1 MAGIAGAMMQPARRR
16 QVEMGGVAARFQEH
30 GGEAVERGGLFG
42 DPQCVGQFFCLCDKQ
57 AGGIDAVEK
66 KNARRIGIASLAKTL
81 GHADP
86 EDGVGRPLK
95 R

>member
-1 MAGIAGAMMQPARRR
+1 MQASRRR
-16 QVEMGGVAARFQEH
+16 QVEMDGVPARLQKH
-30 GGEAVERGGLFG
+30 GAKAVQRGGLFG
-42 DPQCVGQFFCLCDKQ
+42 DPQRVGQFLRLRDQQ

-66 KNARRIGIASLAKTL
+66 KDARRIGIASLAKTL